1 MLKIAVRFDF
11 GAFFMCLRVVDDW
24 RFLPCLCS
32 GQCFLRYGA
41 MTFETQ
47 DQVII
52 LIGGGIS
59 LFACPLTGIRMIAL
73 AARLCRDWKQG
84 LLSSRG
90 SNPLRTWR
98 LNAGG

>member
-1 MLKIAVRFDF
+1 
-11 GAFFMCLRVVDDW
+11 MCLRVVDDW

-52 LIGGGIS
+52 LIGGGMS
-59 LFACPLTGIRMIAL
+59 LFACPLTGNKNHRVGCPFMPRL
-73 AARLCRDWKQG
+73 ESGSVGFARL
-84 LLSSRG
+84 
-90 SNPLRTWR
+90 
-98 LNAGG
+98 

>member
-1 MLKIAVRFDF
+1 
-11 GAFFMCLRVVDDW
+11 MCLRVVDDL

-47 DQVII
+47 DQVIV

-59 LFACPLTGIRMIAL
+59 LFAGPLTGTRIIAL
-73 AARLCRDWKQG
+73 AARLCRDWNQG

-90 SNPLRTWR
+90 SNPLRT
-98 LNAGG
+98 

>member
-1 MLKIAVRFDF
+1 MLKTAVRFDF
-11 GAFFMCLRVVDDW
+11 AGLFMCLRVVDDL

-47 DQVII
+47 DQVIG

-59 LFACPLTGIRMIAL
+59 LFALSSYWNKNCRVGCPFMPRPESGSVEY
-73 AARLCRDWKQG
+73 ARL
-84 LLSSRG
+84 
-90 SNPLRTWR
+90 
-98 LNAGG
+98 